1 MFNPSKMQFN
11 RFKFSIWFTLS
22 LLIYNLWLQQY
33 CQQAIAWLGYNYQ
46 VKFRPAVNTNPKYKN
61 PENNQEQSKELIFV
75 DCQNVDIFV
84 DQKGRIW
91 KLLENTQDQT
101 LRIWGVLDYQNQ
113 EQQLITLDGEIIN
126 SGPLKTS

>member
-1 MFNPSKMQFN
+1 MFHQSKMQFN

-33 CQQAIAWLGYNYQ
+33 CQQAIAWLSYNYQ
-46 VKFRPAVNTNPKYKN
+46 VKFRPAVNTNQKYKN
-61 PENNQEQSKELIFV
+61 PENNQEPSNELIFV
-75 DCQNVDIFV
+75 DCQNVDIFE